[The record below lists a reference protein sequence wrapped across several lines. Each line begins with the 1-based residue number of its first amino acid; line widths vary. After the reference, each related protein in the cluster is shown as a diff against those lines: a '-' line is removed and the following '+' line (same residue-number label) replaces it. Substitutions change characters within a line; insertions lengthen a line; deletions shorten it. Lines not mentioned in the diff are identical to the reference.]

1 MGNMA
6 AIAHFISRCIDCLK
20 PFFNV
25 IKKAKTFEWIA
36 ECEEAFLAI
45 KSYLISPL
53 ILKSPQLGDP
63 LYMYLATSKL
73 VVSAVLFKLGL
84 DGSQLPIYYVSKTM
98 FPAEQSYTLLEKAAL
113 TLWVA
118 LKKLRP
124 YFWAHQVNVLTNVSF
139 QAILHMPELSK
150 WLVKWVVE
158 LSEFG
163 LWYLP
168 HLSLKG
174 KVLVDF
180 IAKWPDYEDCS
191 NQKAMEWW
199 ILYVDEVSC
208 NPP

>member
-1 MGNMA
+1 MA
-6 AIAHFISRCIDCLK
+6 AIAHFISRCTDCLK

-98 FPAEQSYTLLEKAAL
+98 FPTKQSYTLLEKAVRLGFHSSNNEVGYEAL
-113 TLWVA
+113 LIGISLALLVQA
-118 LKKLRP
+118 SHLNIRSDSQLVVNQVQGGYEARYVRMVRYLKK
-124 YFWAHQVNVLTNVSF
+124 
-139 QAILHMPELSK
+139 
-150 WLVKWVVE
+150 VKNQLQKFSEWKMTQITREENARANALAEVVA
-158 LSEFG
+158 
-163 LWYLP
+163 
-168 HLSLKG
+168 SLA
-174 KVLVDF
+174 V
-180 IAKWPDYEDCS
+180 
-191 NQKAMEWW
+191 M
-199 ILYVDEVSC
+199 
-208 NPP
+208 